1 MIDYR
6 NFVRVPSKARLWDG
20 MGPGALRRNGAL
32 FRGQRNF
39 WDVADDISAKEL
51 LGLRCSVAADVR
63 QRCSERR
70 SALAC
75 RAVMGVLTLVKPGS
89 SLLVRRS
96 HGYPDFLP
104 PVGTGRRLR
113 RLGAACS

>member
-1 MIDYR
+1 
-6 NFVRVPSKARLWDG
+6 

-39 WDVADDISAKEL
+39 WDVADNISAEEL
-51 LGLRCSVAADVR
+51 LGLRCSVAADIR

-75 RAVMGVLTLVKPGS
+75 RAVVGVFDPGQARFTPGGPAESWLPRLSAARGDRAAVAS
-89 SLLVRRS
+89 SSCCLFMTT
-96 HGYPDFLP
+96 P
-104 PVGTGRRLR
+104 
-113 RLGAACS
+113 

>member
-1 MIDYR
+1 
-6 NFVRVPSKARLWDG
+6 

-75 RAVMGVLTLVKPGS
+75 RAV
-89 SLLVRRS
+89 
-96 HGYPDFLP
+96 
-104 PVGTGRRLR
+104 
-113 RLGAACS
+113 